1 MKIKKMKIKT
11 WNLFLESLES
21 EMTPEILKL
30 IEETKKKA
38 EENGVE
44 VIMKETKTVPYAI
57 GDFPVSGYFMDY
69 GKPKL
74 AVATGKPLK
83 DWVMVLAHEG
93 SHMDQWIEKSPYWT
107 NSFIDGREAVEF
119 IDEWCGGKEF
129 TKTELDDIC
138 KRSLEVELDC
148 EKRTLDKAI
157 EYNLPVNV
165 EEEIQKANSYILFYT
180 FIKEVRKWNT
190 PGKAPYQ
197 VKEVWSKMP
206 KTFNMD
212 YFTVSSE
219 ISELY
224 KKFCY

>member
-1 MKIKKMKIKT
+1 
-11 WNLFLESLES
+11 
-21 EMTPEILKL
+21 
-30 IEETKKKA
+30 
-38 EENGVE
+38 
-44 VIMKETKTVPYAI
+44 
-57 GDFPVSGYFMDY
+57 
-69 GKPKL
+69 
-74 AVATGKPLK
+74 
-83 DWVMVLAHEG
+83 
-93 SHMDQWIEKSPYWT
+93 
-107 NSFIDGREAVEF
+107 
-119 IDEWCGGKEF
+119 
-129 TKTELDDIC
+129 
-138 KRSLEVELDC
+138 
-148 EKRTLDKAI
+148 
-157 EYNLPVNV
+157 VNV